1 MSSEFRTIFR
11 PVGDTLIKTAIP
23 VWWRLGPGDI
33 AAGPDGLPDFGIAAP
48 EPKTAPPRPTDFPKG
63 EGKAKDVKGRGK
75 GGEAAPAL
83 TPFEAE
89 MRRAEIM
96 GAIVAHH
103 RPTLAAR
110 LAADHSI
117 PVADAI
123 RHLANAPTETALPD
137 YSVEVTDAPAASFAP
152 AFEANQLS
160 HDERVEQFKK
170 FAQATLD
177 DQEARRVRT

>member
-1 MSSEFRTIFR
+1 MSEFRTIFR
-11 PVGDTLIKTAIP
+11 PIGDVLVKHHVP
-23 VWWRLGPGDI
+23 VWQALGPFDV
-33 AAGPDGLPDFGIAAP
+33 ACGPDGLPDFGMAAP
-48 EPKTAPPRPTDFPKG
+48 DPEAAPPRPTDAPKG
-63 EGKAKDVKGRGK
+63 EGKTKDVKGSGK

-83 TPFEAE
+83 TPFGAE

-103 RPTLAAR
+103 RPALAAR

-170 FAQATLD
+170 VAQATLD